1 MKLVNFVNNEST
13 KLENNVTEIIN
24 FILKNYNK
32 NKILLNTDICSELIL
47 IIRILNQRFI
57 KSKGFK
63 IKEYKAVNLLKKKIL
78 REINDDEYYD
88 LIKNF
93 ITNYRQFKNKNLNS
107 YNVFKKKRDR
117 LKYNVRITKSL

>member
-1 MKLVNFVNNEST
+1 MRNKESKKL
-13 KLENNVTEIIN
+13 KNNVTEIMN
-24 FILKNYNK
+24 FILENYNK

-57 KSKGFK
+57 KTKGCK

-78 REINDDEYYD
+78 CEINDDEYYD

-93 ITNYRQFKNKNLNS
+93 ITDYRQFKNKNLNS
-107 YNVFKKKRDR
+107 FNVIKKKSAD
-117 LKYNVRITKSL
+117 NQ

>member
-1 MKLVNFVNNEST
+1 MRNNEST

-57 KSKGFK
+57 NPKSCK

-93 ITNYRQFKNKNLNS
+93 ITDYRQFKNKNLNS
-107 YNVFKKKRDR
+107 FNALKKKNRPI
-117 LKYNVRITKSL
+117 KI

>member
-1 MKLVNFVNNEST
+1 MKNKRSK

-57 KSKGFK
+57 KTKSCK
-63 IKEYKAVNLLKKKIL
+63 IKEYKSVNLLKKKIL

-107 YNVFKKKRDR
+107 FNVFKKKRTNQNIICFI
-117 LKYNVRITKSL
+117 YICNY

>member
-1 MKLVNFVNNEST
+1 MRNKESK
-13 KLENNVTEIIN
+13 KLENNVTEIMN

-47 IIRILNQRFI
+47 IIRILNQRFV
-57 KSKGFK
+57 KTKYCK
-63 IKEYKAVNLLKKKIL
+63 INEYKAVNLLKKKIL

-93 ITNYRQFKNKNLNS
+93 IANYRQFKNKNLNS
-107 YNVFKKKRDR
+107 INVFKKK
-117 LKYNVRITKSL
+117 KTTN